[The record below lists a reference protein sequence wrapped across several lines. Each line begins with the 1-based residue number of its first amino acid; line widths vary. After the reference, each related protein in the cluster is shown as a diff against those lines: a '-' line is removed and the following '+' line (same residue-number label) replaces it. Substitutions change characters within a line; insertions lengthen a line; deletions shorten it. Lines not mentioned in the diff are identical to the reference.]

1 MSDPQPQGQ
10 IRRILVAVDASP
22 HSLAALDAALRL
34 AADLDAEV
42 LGLFVEDVN
51 LLRLAGMPFASEV
64 RTMSA
69 ETRGLSSER
78 MENEMRSQAARARRL
93 FNVRTAAARV
103 RARFEVVRGQVSFEI
118 LQAAGEAD
126 LLTLGRVSRP
136 LTPRMII
143 GSTARAAMRLPGS
156 VLLSARP
163 LGDGNVVMVC
173 ISGGDDSWRTL
184 ETAAAL
190 VAPEGTLVVLFIAAD
205 EAHGE
210 ALRQQVLPWLA
221 RRNMSFTARRVGA
234 ATIANLVNA
243 AQVEACSILVV
254 EGVTIRDGEQAL
266 QALLQETDCSLLIV
280 R

>member
-1 MSDPQPQGQ
+1 MTRN
-10 IRRILVAVDASP
+10 RRGEYDASWWRSTPP

-69 ETRGLSSER
+69 ESRDLSSER

-93 FNVRTAAARV
+93 FNARTSAARV

-118 LQAAGEAD
+118 LQAAREAD
-126 LLTLGRVSRP
+126 LLTLGRVSHP
-136 LTPRMII
+136 LTPRMIL

-163 LGDGNVVMVC
+163 PGDGNVVMVC
-173 ISGGDDSWRTL
+173 ISGGDHSWRAL

-190 VAPEGTLVVLFIAAD
+190 VTPDGTLVVLFLAAD
-205 EAHGE
+205 EERGE
-210 ALRQQVLPWLA
+210 ALHQQVLPWLA
-221 RRNMSFTARRVGA
+221 RRNMSFTARRIGA
-234 ATIANLVNA
+234 STIANLVHA
-243 AQVEACSILVV
+243 ARAEACSILVV
-254 EGVTIRDGEQAL
+254 EGATIRDGEQSL